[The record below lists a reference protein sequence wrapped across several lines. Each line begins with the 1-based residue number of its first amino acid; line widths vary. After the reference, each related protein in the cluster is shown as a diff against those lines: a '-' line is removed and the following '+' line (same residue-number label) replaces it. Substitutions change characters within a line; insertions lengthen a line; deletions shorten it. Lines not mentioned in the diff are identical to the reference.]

1 MKKENQKLFF
11 KLGALLSD
19 LTEEQVAT
27 NAELQLFAQRL
38 NNAIFKGMEY
48 SAEEL
53 AEYDNKEFLEN
64 LINIAKGL

>member
-1 MKKENQKLFF
+1 MKKENEKLLL
-11 KLGALLSD
+11 KLGGLLSN
-19 LTEEQVAT
+19 LTEEQIAT

-38 NNAIFKGMEY
+38 NNALFKGMEY

-53 AEYDNKEFLEN
+53 AKYDNKEFLEN